1 MANTTFTKWMEKEF
15 REYLN
20 GEGKAQAERFV
31 RNMKIGNIGAVVKH
45 VAKSGMSREVCFYA
59 LEVDEGGRVYPYEI
73 NRFIARAGGFK
84 IATDPYG
91 FETNVILDGVGFDVV
106 YACLVHV
113 CNHIEEYTALTDGN
127 IFNDAYKGY
136 LLM

>member
-1 MANTTFTKWMEKEF
+1 MANTTFTKWREKEF
-15 REYLN
+15 KEYLN

-31 RNMKIGNIGAVVKH
+31 RNMKIGNVGAVVKH
-45 VAKSGMSREVCFYA
+45 VAKSGMTREVCFYA
-59 LEVDEGGRVYPYEI
+59 LEANEDGRIYPYEI

-91 FETNVILDGVGFDVV
+91 FETDVVLSGFGFDVIC
-106 YACLVHV
+106 ACLEYVY
-113 CNHIEEYTALTDGN
+113 NNIKEYTDLTDKS
-127 IFNDAYKGY
+127 FSEVYKGY

>member
-1 MANTTFTKWMEKEF
+1 MANTTFTKWREKEF
-15 REYLN
+15 KEYLN

-31 RNMKIGNIGAVVKH
+31 RNMKIGNVGAVVKH
-45 VAKSGMSREVCFYA
+45 VAKSGMTREVCFYA
-59 LEVDEGGRVYPYEI
+59 LEANEDGRIYPYEI

-91 FETNVILDGVGFDVV
+91 FETYVVLSGFGFDVI
-106 YACLVHV
+106 YACLEYVY
-113 CNHIEEYTALTDGN
+113 NNIKEYTDLTDKS
-127 IFNDAYKGY
+127 FSEVYKGY

>member
-1 MANTTFTKWMEKEF
+1 MANTTFTKWRKKEF

-31 RNMKIGNIGAVVKH
+31 RNMKIGNIGAVVRY
-45 VAKSGMSREVCFYA
+45 VAKSGMSRKVCFYA
-59 LEVDEGGRVYPYEI
+59 LEVNEDGRVYPYEI

-84 IATDPYG
+84 IATDTYG
-91 FETNVILDGVGFDVV
+91 FETNVILDGFGFDVV
-106 YACLVHV
+106 HACLDYVY
-113 CNHIEEYTALTDGN
+113 NNIKEYTDLTDKS
-127 IFNDAYKGY
+127 FSEVYKGY

>member
-1 MANTTFTKWMEKEF
+1 MANTTFTKWGEKEF

-20 GEGKAQAERFV
+20 GEGKIQAESFV
-31 RNMKIGNIGAVVKH
+31 RNLKIGNIAAIVKH

-59 LEVDEGGRVYPYEI
+59 LEANKDGRIYPYEV

-91 FETNVILDGVGFDVV
+91 FETDVVLNGVGFDVI
-106 YACLVHV
+106 YACLEYVY
-113 CNHIEEYTALTDGN
+113 NNIKEYTDLTDKS
-127 IFNDAYKGY
+127 FSEVYKGY

>member
-1 MANTTFTKWMEKEF
+1 MAKSFIKWGEKEF
-15 REYLN
+15 KEYLN
-20 GEGKAQAERFV
+20 GEGKQQAERFV
-31 RNMKIGNIGAVVKH
+31 KYLKKRNIAAVVKH

-59 LEVDEGGRVYPYEI
+59 LEVNEDGRVYPYEI

-91 FETNVILDGVGFDVV
+91 FETNVILNGFGVDVV
-106 YACLVHV
+106 YACLEYVY
-113 CNHIEEYTALTDGN
+113 NHIEEYTALAGGDN
-127 IFNDAYKGY
+127 FNVAYNGY

>member
-1 MANTTFTKWMEKEF
+1 MANTTFTKWRETEF

-45 VAKSGMSREVCFYA
+45 VAKSGMSRKVCFYA
-59 LEVDEGGRVYPYEI
+59 LEANEDGRIYPYEI
-73 NRFIARAGGFK
+73 NRFIARAGGFN

-91 FETNVILDGVGFDVV
+91 FETDVVLNGVGFDVIH
-106 YACLVHV
+106 ACLEYVY
-113 CNHIEEYTALTDGN
+113 NNIKEYTDLTDKS
-127 IFNDAYKGY
+127 FSEVYKGY